1 MIKSI
6 FLLVVLIVVLMII
19 LSCIKV
25 VNTGYVSLIE
35 RFGQFHRI
43 LEPGWHFLIPFA
55 DYMRRKVSTKQQILD
70 IEPQSVITKDNV
82 KISIDNVIFY
92 KILSAK
98 DAIYNIEDYKAG
110 IVFSTITNMRNIVG
124 DMTLDEV
131 LSGRDKINSELLKVV
146 DDITDAYG
154 IKILSVEIKNILPP
168 AEIQQ
173 AMEKQMRAERD
184 KRAVILQAEG
194 QRQSEIERAE
204 GEKRGKI
211 LQAEAEKE
219 ANIRRAEGLRQ
230 SQMLEAEGK
239 AQAIESVAQ
248 AESKAIHL
256 VNRAIIDS
264 GTDEKVIALKQVEAL
279 KEMAKNPANKLILP
293 NEAISSLGN
302 MAAIA
307 DMLQKNP
314 SSGAVLKK

>member
-1 MIKSI
+1 MIKGI
-6 FLLVVLIVVLMII
+6 ILLVILVLILVAIA
-19 LSCIKV
+19 SSIKI
-25 VNTGYVSLIE
+25 VNTGYVSIVE
-35 RFGQFHRI
+35 RFGQYQKI
-43 LEPGWHFLIPFA
+43 LQPGWHFIIPFV
-55 DYMRRKVSTKQQILD
+55 DFVRRKVSTKQQILD
-70 IEPQSVITKDNV
+70 IEPQAVITKDNV

-92 KILSAK
+92 KILNPK
-98 DAIYNIEDYKAG
+98 DAVYNIEDYKAG

-131 LSGRDKINSELLKVV
+131 LSGRDKINGELLKVV

-154 IKILSVEIKNILPP
+154 IKILSVEIKNIIPP

-194 QRQSEIERAE
+194 QKQSEIARAE
-204 GEKRGKI
+204 GEKQAKI

-219 ANIRRAEGLRQ
+219 ANIRRAEGLRE
-230 SQMLEAEGK
+230 SQLLEAEGK
-239 AQAIESVAQ
+239 AHAIEEVAKAQ
-248 AESKAIHL
+248 GKAIEL
-256 VNRAIIDS
+256 INKAIIES
-264 GTDEKVIALKQVEAL
+264 GTDERVIAMKQIDAL
-279 KEMAKNPANKLILP
+279 KEMANNPANKLILP

-307 DMLQKNP
+307 DMLKGNP
-314 SSGAVLKK
+314 QETVIKK